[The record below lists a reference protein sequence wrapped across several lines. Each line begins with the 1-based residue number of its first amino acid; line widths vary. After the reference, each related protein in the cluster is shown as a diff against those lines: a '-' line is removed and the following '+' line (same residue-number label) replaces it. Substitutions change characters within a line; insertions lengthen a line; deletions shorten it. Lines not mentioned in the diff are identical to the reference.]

1 MRYRANIG
9 DDRVNHLIGQ
19 CMRNKEEAKRLYDIL
34 VSKNQRKVGLI
45 TGSIHLSKEEHAEF
59 VARYS
64 AEIEPTIWDS
74 SFRKH

>member
-19 CMRNKEEAKRLYDIL
+19 CLRSENDAKRLYDIL
-34 VSKNQRKVGLI
+34 VSKNHRKVDLI
-45 TGSIHLSKEEHAEF
+45 TGSIHLNDAEHAEF
-59 VARYS
+59 VARFS
-64 AEIEPTIWDS
+64 TEVGPAMWSS